1 MVMLKGRKRNKHAEM
16 VLGQVVANS
25 ERLLMGSLRVL
36 SGIHLKGDG
45 YVKKGKRTTKAGLRK
60 GGKGVRVEESS
71 EAE

>member
-1 MVMLKGRKRNKHAEM
+1 MVMSKGRKRNKHTEM
-16 VLGQVVANS
+16 VLGQVVANGA
-25 ERLLMGSLRVL
+25 RLLMGSLRVL

-45 YVKKGKRTTKAGLRK
+45 YVKKGRRTKAGLRK